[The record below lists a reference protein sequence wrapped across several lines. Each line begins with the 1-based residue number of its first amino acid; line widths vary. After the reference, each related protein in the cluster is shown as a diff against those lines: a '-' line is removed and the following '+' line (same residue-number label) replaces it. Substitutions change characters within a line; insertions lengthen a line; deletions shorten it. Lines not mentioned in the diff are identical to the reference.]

1 MDLIALASKSNFIN
15 RSYYLFFHSIIGSYM
30 LVFLDASSKAH
41 RTSRTLK
48 FHNVE
53 EIHGIFVNEIVHH
66 SCCKKDGTPVDMN
79 SKEKDGMEEMS
90 KELNKLLEETERKNT
105 KLSTLIK
112 KFYNGVGV
120 GQTESL
126 RHHGDI
132 SGMGRQSGRNRGWSN
147 ARCQTRQ
154 ILFYP
159 LISGTK
165 CRIRM
170 LPYTGPPFIQR
181 ELVACL
187 GFYC

>member
-53 EIHGIFVNEIVHH
+53 EIHGIFVNEIAHH
-66 SCCKKDGTPVDMN
+66 SCKKDGTPVDMN
-79 SKEKDGMEEMS
+79 SKEKMEEMS
-90 KELNKLLEETERKNT
+90 KELNKLLEETKRKNT

-132 SGMGRQSGRNRGWSN
+132 PAIRERKGAGEVI
-147 ARCQTRQ
+147 RCQTGQ

-159 LISGTK
+159 LINGTE
-165 CRIRM
+165 M
-170 LPYTGPPFIQR
+170 QDSDAATYTSPPFIQGS
-181 ELVACL
+181 L
-187 GFYC
+187 